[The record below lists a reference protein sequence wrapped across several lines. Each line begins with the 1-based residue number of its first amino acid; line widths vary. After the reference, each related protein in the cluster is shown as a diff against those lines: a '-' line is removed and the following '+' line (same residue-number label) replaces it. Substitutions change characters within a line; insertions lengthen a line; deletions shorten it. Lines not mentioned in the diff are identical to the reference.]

1 MARQIRE
8 HPKSSPIE
16 DQSFVLR
23 AHLEPRN
30 AETLPCQIRIR
41 VRHVN
46 SGEVWME
53 SDIDQALAR
62 IRGSLTQNFFPK
74 SN

>member
-1 MARQIRE
+1 MDRKIE
-8 HPKSSPIE
+8 DPNNSLDIE

-23 AHLEPRN
+23 AHLELRS
-30 AETLPCQIRIR
+30 AETFSREVRIN
-41 VRHVN
+41 VKHVN

-53 SDIDQALAR
+53 SDIDRALAR
-62 IRGSLTQNFFPK
+62 IRGSLQQTFFPE